1 MDQKTRFRNRARSA
15 LAAYFKRRSFPRI
28 ALSLL
33 LILTGGFG
41 FLVSFL
47 LLKADLAAMWLR
59 YPVAVLA
66 SYAFFLLLLRG
77 WVEIER
83 NRFTPEE
90 IDQLDLRDTTLSES
104 PLRETSGKQSW
115 LDYLDVPS
123 NTLDLFDDGCLPVL
137 LIGAVLG
144 AACALLL
151 MVFAAP
157 ALIAE
162 VFLDLVLVSLLYK
175 RLRIASHEHWLSTAL
190 RKTWGTAAIVA
201 LLLMITGIC
210 LQIMAPEA
218 KSIGPATREVLA
230 KWTDQ

>member
-1 MDQKTRFRNRARSA
+1 MDQKTRFRGRARSA
-15 LAAYFKRRSFPRI
+15 LAAYFHRRSYPRI

-33 LILTGGFG
+33 LALTGGFG
-41 FLVSFL
+41 FLISFL

-90 IDQLDLRDTTLSES
+90 IDQIGLRDAKFSES
-104 PLRETSGKQSW
+104 ATVSETAGKKSW
-115 LDYLDVPS
+115 LDYLDVP
-123 NTLDLFDDGCLPVL
+123 DIGIDFFDDGCLPVL
-137 LIGAVLG
+137 LIGAVFG
-144 AACALLL
+144 VICALLL

-175 RLRIASHEHWLSTAL
+175 RLRIAAHEHWLSTAI

-201 LLLMITGIC
+201 ALLMIAGIC
-210 LQIMAPEA
+210 LQLMAPEA

-230 KWTDQ
+230 KWKN